1 MKRATLS
8 LCFLG
13 LLGIA
18 RVGAA
23 QDASESEILDLVNA
37 SLASGEG
44 VPARALLEK
53 YQQQF
58 EPTAEVKELEIL
70 AAFYSG
76 DYSAAAEQIR
86 QLQASD
92 PSSAGLGQLA
102 QIIVDTDATLRDY
115 EQQRHEHFLVRYAPG
130 PDELLVPYTIATLRA
145 IEAVLEKELGV
156 RMVSPIRI
164 EIYPDAESLAKVST
178 LSVESIRNTG
188 TIALCKWGRLMIASP
203 RALLRGYPW
212 LDTIAHEYV
221 HLVLT
226 KASLDRAPVW
236 LQEGAAKFY
245 ETSWR
250 ETHPA
255 LSLDPGSE
263 QILLEAAKKDSL
275 LSFDKLHPSIALL
288 PSQTDAALAFAQVSS
303 FIEMFYDGHG
313 ATGLRTALD
322 DVADGVDA
330 RKAISKVAGQPW
342 KQLEMTWK
350 EQLKQRP
357 EPTVAARLIPR
368 HLSEEANE
376 NDEVAG
382 VELEKARKYA
392 RLGDLLWTRARPA
405 AASVEYAK
413 AHEAAPTDPI
423 VASRYA
429 RSALAGGHPDKAI
442 EPLKKTLALY
452 PSHAPAHA
460 ALADALFSVG
470 DRIAAKDA
478 AQAAIAHNPFD
489 PRPHCILAALD
500 LPHAEHEAELCSRL
514 GGKGK

>member
-1 MKRATLS
+1 VKRTALS
-8 LCFLG
+8 LCLLG
-13 LLGIA
+13 LAGIA
-18 RVGAA
+18 RIGAA
-23 QDASESEILDLVNA
+23 QDANPDEILDLVNA
-37 SLASGEG
+37 SLTAGEG
-44 VPARALLEK
+44 LPATALLEK
-53 YQQQF
+53 YLQQF
-58 EPTAEVKELEIL
+58 EPTPEVEELEIL

-76 DYSAAAEQIR
+76 DYGSAAERIR
-86 QLQASD
+86 ELQASD
-92 PSSAGLGQLA
+92 PSTVDLGQLA
-102 QIIVDTDATLRDY
+102 QIIVDTEATLRDY
-115 EQQRHEHFLVRYAPG
+115 EQQSHEHFSVRYAPG
-130 PDELLVPYTIATLRA
+130 PDELLVPYAISTLKA
-145 IEAVLEKELGV
+145 IEAVLERELGI

-236 LQEGAAKFY
+236 LQEGTAKFY

-250 ETHPA
+250 EPSPA
-255 LSLDPGSE
+255 LNLDPGSE
-263 QILLEAAKKDSL
+263 QLLLEAAKKDSL
-275 LSFDKLHPSIALL
+275 LSFDQLHPSIALL

-303 FIEMFYDGHG
+303 FMDMFYKGHG
-313 ATGLRTALD
+313 AAGIKTALNAI
-322 DVADGVDA
+322 ADGTDA
-330 RKAISKVAGQPW
+330 RQAISKVAGEPW
-342 KQLEMTWK
+342 KRVEKEWR

-357 EPTVAARLIPR
+357 DPPVAARLIPK

-376 NDEVAG
+376 NDELAN
-382 VELEKARKYA
+382 VELEKARKHA

-429 RSALAGGHPDKAI
+429 RSALEGGHPERAI
-442 EPLKKTLALY
+442 EPLKATLALY

-470 DRIAAKDA
+470 DTVAAKDA

-500 LPHAEHEAELCSRL
+500 LPHAEHEAELCSQL